1 MSKHRYQSEP
11 YFIKILRQTLSR
23 AAAMFSR
30 EKRQPQAFGRR
41 SAAVSRVSARQTYRR
56 PSAVVSRSGSRGTN
70 HRRVFRI
77 NKRKMLIAGGAAAAI
92 IVCTVLLVTLKGN
105 PKQTAGYTGTD
116 ASSSAMRLADVTVV
130 MPVSE
135 SVHIEQGTA
144 ATVVSDVQK
153 QLMELGY
160 MAADET
166 DGVFDDQTAIAVNHF
181 KAQHGLAADGV
192 VDEAAYTLLMG
203 GNAQYYTVSRGAQDT
218 EDDTDVYELQQR
230 LVELGYL
237 NTATGTFGEDTEG
250 AVKKFQKLNSI
261 EQSGSIDQA
270 TREMLYAENAIANF
284 YSSGEKSDEI
294 LDFQK
299 RLKKLG
305 YLTTEPDGNYG
316 KDTKAAVQRFQEANG
331 LIADGFLGPATQAAL
346 MSEEA
351 KDGALK
357 RGDNNAQVVNVQQK
371 LIDLKYLKG
380 KADGNF
386 GPGTETAV
394 RSFQYRNGLSVDGKV
409 GAATLRALNSPNAKK
424 STGVSITGANVDSF
438 ISVAMS
444 KRGCKYVGGGKGPTV
459 FDCSGFV
466 YWCLNQVGVKQ
477 GYMTSY
483 TWRSC
488 SKYTKI
494 TSMGGLKRGDIIVYK
509 GHVAICAGNGYMIDA
524 SSHNKQVVK
533 RKYTGSSYWKS
544 NFICGYRIF

>member
-1 MSKHRYQSEP
+1 MSKHRYKSEP
-11 YFIKILRQTLSR
+11 YIIKILRETLSR
-23 AAAMFSR
+23 AAALFSHG
-30 EKRQPQAFGRR
+30 KRQPQAFGRR
-41 SAAVSRVSARQTYRR
+41 YTAAPRVSARQTYRR
-56 PSAVVSRSGSRGTN
+56 PPAAVSHSVSRGAGLLRFFRMNKRIAIIAGSAV
-70 HRRVFRI
+70 
-77 NKRKMLIAGGAAAAI
+77 AAVAI
-92 IVCTVLLVTLKGN
+92 CAVLLVTLTGN
-105 PKQTAGYTGTD
+105 PKQTAGHTGTG

-144 ATVVSDVQK
+144 AMVVSDVQK

-166 DGVFDDQTAIAVNHF
+166 SGVFDDQTAIAVNHF
-181 KAQHGLAADGV
+181 KAQHGLAADGI
-192 VDEAAYTLLMG
+192 VDEAAYVLLMG
-203 GNAQYYTVSRGAQDT
+203 GDAQYYTVSRGAQDT

-237 NTATGTFGEDTEG
+237 NKATGTFGEDTEG
-250 AVKKFQKLNSI
+250 AVNKFQKINSL

-357 RGDNNAQVVNVQQK
+357 RGDNNAQVVNVQQR

-438 ISVAMS
+438 ISVAKS
-444 KRGCKYVGGGKGPTV
+444 KLGCRYVGGGKGPNV

-466 YWCLNQVGVKQ
+466 YWCLNQVGVRQ
-477 GYMTSY
+477 GYLTSHA
-483 TWRSC
+483 WPSC
-488 SKYTKI
+488 TKYTKI
-494 TSMGGLKRGDIIVYK
+494 TSIRELKRGDIIIFK
-509 GHVAICAGNGYMIDA
+509 GHCAIALGGGMQIDA
-524 SSHNKQVVK
+524 SSRNHKVVQ
-533 RKYTGSSYWKS
+533 RKLTTGIG
-544 NFICGYRIF
+544 FVCAFRVF